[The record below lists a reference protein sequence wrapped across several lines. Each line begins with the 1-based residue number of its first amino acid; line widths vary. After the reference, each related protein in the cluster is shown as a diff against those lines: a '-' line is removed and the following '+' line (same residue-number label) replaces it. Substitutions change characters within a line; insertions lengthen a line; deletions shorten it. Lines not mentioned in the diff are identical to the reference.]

1 MSTRARISKSRIFQN
16 LLSRFIRK
24 LTESNMFALKPF
36 QENTIARLKDQF
48 LNLWKSP
55 HDNIP
60 LVFKSPTGS
69 GKTIMMAQFLRDLV
83 GDPRFYGN
91 DVAFIWLTFNEE
103 SYVQSKNKLFS
114 YYGGAS
120 EL

>member
-1 MSTRARISKSRIFQN
+1 
-16 LLSRFIRK
+16 
-24 LTESNMFALKPF
+24 MFALKPF
-36 QENTIARLKDQF
+36 QENTIAKLKDQF
-48 LNLWKSP
+48 LNLWKSQ

-120 EL
+120 EMRSFGS

>member
-1 MSTRARISKSRIFQN
+1 
-16 LLSRFIRK
+16 
-24 LTESNMFALKPF
+24 MFALKPF
-36 QENTIARLKDQF
+36 QENTIAKLKDQF

-60 LVFKSPTGS
+60 IIFKSPTGS

-120 EL
+120 ELDLLDLKRFNKR